1 MTARRVLVT
10 GASRGIGAALVA
22 HFLAAGDTVFGC
34 GRSPQATPP
43 DPRYTHYTAD
53 VGNHQ
58 EVREMFADV
67 RRRVGGLD
75 VVVNNAGI
83 ARMNLVALTPPD
95 DARQIMETNLLGV
108 FNCTHQAIRL
118 MRHSPA
124 GRIVNVTT
132 VAVPLRLEGE
142 AMYAATKAAV
152 ESFTRITAREI
163 GPTGITCNAVGP
175 SPIRTDL
182 IAKVPAAKLDAL
194 VARQAVPSWATVADV
209 SNVIDFFLRPESR
222 MITGQVVYL
231 GGIS

>member
-1 MTARRVLVT
+1 MTGRRVLVT

-34 GRSPQATPP
+34 GRSAQEAAS
-43 DPRYTHYTAD
+43 DQRYTHYTVDVAD
-53 VGNHQ
+53 HDG
-58 EVREMFADV
+58 VREMFADV
-67 RRRVGGLD
+67 RRRAGGLD
-75 VVVNNAGI
+75 VLVNNAGV
-83 ARMNLVALTPPD
+83 ARMNLVALTPPE
-95 DARQIMETNLLGV
+95 DARHIVDTNLLGV

-118 MRHSPA
+118 MRRSPA

-142 AMYAATKAAV
+142 AVYAASKAAV
-152 ESFTRITAREI
+152 ESFTRITAREV
-163 GPTGITCNAVGP
+163 GTMGITCNAIGP
-175 SPIRTDL
+175 SPIRTEL
-182 IAKVPAAKLDAL
+182 IAKVPPAKLEAL
-194 VARQAVPSWATVADV
+194 VARQAVPTWATANDV

>member
-1 MTARRVLVT
+1 
-10 GASRGIGAALVA
+10 
-22 HFLAAGDTVFGC
+22 
-34 GRSPQATPP
+34 
-43 DPRYTHYTAD
+43 
-53 VGNHQ
+53 
-58 EVREMFADV
+58 
-67 RRRVGGLD
+67 
-75 VVVNNAGI
+75 
-83 ARMNLVALTPPD
+83 VALTPPE
-95 DARQIMETNLLGV
+95 DARHIVDTNVVGV

-142 AMYAATKAAV
+142 AVYAASKAAV
-152 ESFTRITAREI
+152 ESFTRITAREV
-163 GPTGITCNAVGP
+163 GTMGITCNAVGP
-175 SPIRTDL
+175 SPIRTEL

-194 VARQAVPSWATVADV
+194 VARQAVPSWATVDDV